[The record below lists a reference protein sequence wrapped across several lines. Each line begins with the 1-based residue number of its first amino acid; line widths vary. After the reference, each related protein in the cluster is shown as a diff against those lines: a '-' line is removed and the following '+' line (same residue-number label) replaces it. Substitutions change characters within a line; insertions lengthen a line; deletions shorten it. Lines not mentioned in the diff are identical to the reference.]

1 MGKGFFVKFEDEY
14 GNSRTIYANA
24 NNEYEAKMIALS
36 KAQNC
41 INHRNAFEAFCGNT
55 MISNIYQKRMFTI
68 MNIWIL
74 TSILGN
80 NKL

>member
-55 MISNIYQKRMFTI
+55 MISNIYQKRNVYDNEYMDFDEHP
-68 MNIWIL
+68 W
-74 TSILGN
+74 
-80 NKL
+80 K